1 MYPWILLAVI
11 ILLGAGVLLLG
22 LRHRRSRRL
31 QNMFFPGS
39 NKSGFGDKNEKE
51 LYQRLLGLVH
61 GREDV
66 ARRLIELEQS
76 RNPEKS
82 RQWCL
87 NKAIESLKRER
98 R

>member
-1 MYPWILLAVI
+1 MYSWILLAVI
-11 ILLGAGVLLLG
+11 ILLGAGALLLSF
-22 LRHRRSRRL
+22 RRSRSRRL
-31 QNMFFPGS
+31 QDMFFPDS
-39 NKSGFGDKNEKE
+39 KKSRSGDKNEKE
-51 LYQRLLGLVH
+51 LYQKLLGLVH